1 MEEIYLAQIND
12 NPLLT
17 LQEMKTKQQFYKINN
32 DNILQEGN
40 LLIIEKCYKGKIC
53 GKDEIFQKIKNH
65 ILDLAKNKI
74 GNYILKFMLEQDDIN
89 ENVKKENKNEKD
101 EDSNKKI
108 PKTKRDTI
116 FNTLENNIYDLSMH
130 QYACYIISLFIDLK
144 DNNYI
149 TKINE
154 KIEKGINNNNLS
166 LKKVEIFKN
175 ENSSHIIEKL
185 IDYMDVKNISY
196 IYKIIHENFLD
207 LYDDLYAQH
216 IISKILMN
224 ILEKNKE
231 NKNNEIVN
239 QIISEES
246 SNNYDSETKKIMEEI
261 LEDFKNN
268 IVNLLLSKNGRYII
282 NDILEAHKE
291 SSELIYEKIKGKIYE
306 YSLHEFSYLVIQ
318 KLLKEGEDN
327 IKKKIINEIIDER
340 CSIDKI
346 STLGNDKY
354 GNYVVQE
361 IIDIVWDT
369 DPKIKEKI
377 IKVFENE
384 SDKEYNIYV
393 KKYIKNK
400 KKEFK

>member
-53 GKDEIFQKIKNH
+53 GKDEIFEKIEGH

-196 IYKIIHENFLD
+196 IYKI
-207 LYDDLYAQH
+207 
-216 IISKILMN
+216 
-224 ILEKNKE
+224 
-231 NKNNEIVN
+231 
-239 QIISEES
+239 
-246 SNNYDSETKKIMEEI
+246 
-261 LEDFKNN
+261 
-268 IVNLLLSKNGRYII
+268 
-282 NDILEAHKE
+282 
-291 SSELIYEKIKGKIYE
+291 
-306 YSLHEFSYLVIQ
+306 SL
-318 KLLKEGEDN
+318 K
-327 IKKKIINEIIDER
+327 
-340 CSIDKI
+340 
-346 STLGNDKY
+346 
-354 GNYVVQE
+354 
-361 IIDIVWDT
+361 
-369 DPKIKEKI
+369 
-377 IKVFENE
+377 
-384 SDKEYNIYV
+384 
-393 KKYIKNK
+393 
-400 KKEFK
+400 